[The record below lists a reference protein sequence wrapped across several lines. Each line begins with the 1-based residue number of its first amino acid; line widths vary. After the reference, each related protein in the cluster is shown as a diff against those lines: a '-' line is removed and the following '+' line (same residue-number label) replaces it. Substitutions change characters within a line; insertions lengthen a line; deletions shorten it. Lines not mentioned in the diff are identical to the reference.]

1 MSEQYNYLSLYQGL
15 ALEYFKIITSIFKI
29 SSIYTE
35 IYYET
40 FAKALKSTKDIY
52 NEWITLMDN
61 RFDEELR
68 SDRFTHV
75 LTDYINSC
83 VNLHG
88 IMSKINPYMVRY
100 IDIILEQI
108 MYLTFNS
115 YTSNLALALSV
126 YRELDST
133 PYDVVWQQGKTRLL
147 HYKGY
152 GDTSSKPPILIV
164 YAMINRYHIMDISK
178 EKSVVKRLMENGLD
192 VYLLDWGHA
201 SYPEDVLSL
210 KYYIECIDESIK
222 KILEI
227 SKYDKVSL
235 LGYCWGGIPALIYA
249 SLHKERLSSL
259 IVMATP
265 VDTSKDDGILA
276 KWAKLID
283 AKRLVAE
290 YGHMNGQILDIAFF
304 MRNPIRYG
312 ILKYISLWKRF
323 NDRSFIDTF
332 VAVERWLYNT
342 PFVPGK
348 LYEQIIEECY
358 KKNILVHDRAELDGI
373 SFSLRSIDDIPLLT
387 IVAENDDLTSPE
399 STIAVNYHVSSKDK
413 SILKIPGGHVGLCI
427 STAAHKN
434 LWPEVARWVI
444 NKSVEVKSKYSK
456 IEHERP

>member
-1 MSEQYNYLSLYQGL
+1 
-15 ALEYFKIITSIFKI
+15 
-29 SSIYTE
+29 
-35 IYYET
+35 
-40 FAKALKSTKDIY
+40 
-52 NEWITLMDN
+52 MDN
-61 RFDEELR
+61 RFDKELR
-68 SDRFTHV
+68 SDRFTHA
-75 LTDYINSC
+75 LTDYINSY

-88 IMSKINPYMVRY
+88 IISKINPYMVRY
-100 IDIILEQI
+100 IDIMLEQI
-108 MYLTFNS
+108 MYIAFNS

-133 PYDVVWQQGKTRLL
+133 PYDVVWQHGKTRLL
-147 HYKGY
+147 HYKGNA
-152 GDTSSKPPILIV
+152 SSKPPILIV

-178 EKSVVKRLMENGLD
+178 EKSVVRRLIENGLD

-201 SYPEDVLSL
+201 SYTEDGLSL

-235 LGYCWGGIPALIYA
+235 LGYCWGGIVALIYA

-259 IVMATP
+259 IVMAAP

-276 KWAKLID
+276 RWAKSID

-290 YGHMNGQILDIAFF
+290 YGHMNGQMLDIAFF

-312 ILKYISLWKRF
+312 ILKYISLWKRL

-332 VAVERWLYNT
+332 VVERWLYNT
-342 PFVPGK
+342 PYVPGK

-358 KKNILVHDRAELDGI
+358 KKNILVYDKAELDGI
-373 SFSLRSIDDIPLLT
+373 SFSLRSIDVPLLT

-444 NKSVEVKSKYSK
+444 SKSKYNK
-456 IEHERP
+456 IEHEQP

>member
-1 MSEQYNYLSLYQGL
+1 MVEMSEQYPLSLYQGFT
-15 ALEYFKIITSIFKI
+15 LEYFKIITSILKI

-35 IYYET
+35 IYYDT
-40 FAKALKSTKDIY
+40 FTKALKSTKDIY

-61 RFDEELR
+61 RFDKELR
-68 SDRFTHV
+68 SDRFTHA
-75 LTDYINSC
+75 LTDYINSY

-88 IMSKINPYMVRY
+88 IISKINPYMVRY
-100 IDIILEQI
+100 SDIILEQI
-108 MYLTFNS
+108 MYIAFNS

-147 HYKGY
+147 HYKGNA
-152 GDTSSKPPILIV
+152 SSKPPILIV

-178 EKSVVKRLMENGLD
+178 EKSVVRRLIENGLD

-201 SYPEDVLSL
+201 SYTEDGLSL

-235 LGYCWGGIPALIYA
+235 LGYCWGGIVALIYA

-259 IVMATP
+259 IVMAAP

-276 KWAKLID
+276 RWAKSID

-290 YGHMNGQILDIAFF
+290 YGHMNGQMLDIAFF

-342 PFVPGK
+342 PYVPGK

-358 KKNILVHDRAELDGI
+358 KKNILVYDKAELDGI
-373 SFSLRSIDDIPLLT
+373 SFSLRSIDVPLLT

-444 NKSVEVKSKYSK
+444 SKSKYNK
-456 IEHERP
+456 IEHEQP

>member
-1 MSEQYNYLSLYQGL
+1 MVEMSEQYTLSLYQEL
-15 ALEYFKIITSIFKI
+15 TLEYFKIITSILKI

-35 IYYET
+35 IYYDT
-40 FAKALKSTKDIY
+40 FIKALKSTKDIY

-61 RFDEELR
+61 RFDKELR
-68 SDRFTHV
+68 SDRFTHA
-75 LTDYINSC
+75 LTDYINSY

-88 IMSKINPYMVRY
+88 IISKINPYMVRY
-100 IDIILEQI
+100 IDIMLEQI
-108 MYLTFNS
+108 MYIAFNS

-147 HYKGY
+147 HYKGNA
-152 GDTSSKPPILIV
+152 SSKPPILIV

-178 EKSVVKRLMENGLD
+178 EKSVVRRLIENGLD

-201 SYPEDVLSL
+201 SYTEDGLSL

-235 LGYCWGGIPALIYA
+235 LGYCWGGIVALIYA

-259 IVMATP
+259 IVMAAP

-276 KWAKLID
+276 KWTKSID

-290 YGHMNGQILDIAFF
+290 YGHMNGQMLDIAFF

-342 PFVPGK
+342 PYVPGK

-358 KKNILVHDRAELDGI
+358 KKNILVYDKAELDGI
-373 SFSLRSIDDIPLLT
+373 SFSLRSIDVPLLT

-444 NKSVEVKSKYSK
+444 SKSKYNK
-456 IEHERP
+456 IEHEQP

>member
-1 MSEQYNYLSLYQGL
+1 MVEMSEQYPLSLYQEL
-15 ALEYFKIITSIFKI
+15 TLEYFKIITSIFKI

-35 IYYET
+35 IYYDT
-40 FAKALKSTKDIY
+40 FTKALKSTKDIY

-61 RFDEELR
+61 RFDKELR
-68 SDRFTHV
+68 SDRFTHA

-88 IMSKINPYMVRY
+88 IISKINPYMVRY

-108 MYLTFNS
+108 MYIAFNS

-133 PYDVVWQQGKTRLL
+133 PYDVLWKQGKTRLL
-147 HYKGY
+147 HYKGN
-152 GDTSSKPPILIV
+152 GSSKPPILIV

-178 EKSVVKRLMENGLD
+178 EKSVVRRLIENGLD

-201 SYPEDVLSL
+201 SYTEDGLSL

-235 LGYCWGGIPALIYA
+235 LGYCWGGIVALIYA

-259 IVMATP
+259 IVMAAP
-265 VDTSKDDGILA
+265 IDTSKDDGILA
-276 KWAKLID
+276 KWAKSID

-290 YGHMNGQILDIAFF
+290 YGHMNGQMLDIAFF

-312 ILKYISLWKRF
+312 ILKYISLWKRL

-342 PFVPGK
+342 PYVPGK

-358 KKNILVHDRAELDGI
+358 KKNVLVHDKAELDGI
-373 SFSLRSIDDIPLLT
+373 SFSLRSIDVPLLT

-444 NKSVEVKSKYSK
+444 SKSKYNK
-456 IEHERP
+456 IEHEQP

>member
-1 MSEQYNYLSLYQGL
+1 MLSLYQDL
-15 ALEYFKIITSIFKI
+15 ALEYSKIFISIIKM

-40 FAKALKSTKDIY
+40 FTKALENDKDIY
-52 NEWITLMDN
+52 NEWLMLMDK

-68 SDRFTHV
+68 SDKFTYA
-75 LTDYINSC
+75 LANYIDSC
-83 VNLHG
+83 LNLHK
-88 IMSKINPYMVRY
+88 IIKKINPDMVRY
-100 IDIILEQI
+100 IDIILEQM
-108 MYLTFNS
+108 MYLVFNF
-115 YTSNLALALSV
+115 YTSNLALILSV

-147 HYKGY
+147 HYK
-152 GDTSSKPPILIV
+152 SNNNIASKPPILIV
-164 YAMINRYHIMDISK
+164 YSMINRYHIMDISK
-178 EKSVVKRLMENGLD
+178 EKSIVRRLMNNGLD

-201 SYPEDVLSL
+201 SYPEDSLSL
-210 KYYIECIDESIK
+210 QYYINCIDKSIK

-235 LGYCWGGIPALIYA
+235 LGYCWGGIVTLIYA

-276 KWAKLID
+276 KWAKSID

-290 YGHMNGQILDIAFF
+290 YGHMNGQMLDITFF
-304 MRNPIRYG
+304 MRNPVRYG

-323 NDRSFIDTF
+323 NDRSFVDTF
-332 VAVERWLYNT
+332 AAVERWLYNT

-348 LYEQIIEECY
+348 LYEQIIDDCY
-358 KKNILVHDRAELDGI
+358 KKNILISVVAELDGI
-373 SFSLRSIDDIPLLT
+373 SFSLRGINMPLLT
-387 IVAENDDLTSPE
+387 IVAENDDLTSPA
-399 STIAVNYHVSSKDK
+399 STIAVNDHVSSKDK

-427 STAAHKN
+427 STTAHKN
-434 LWPEVARWVI
+434 LWPEVARWI
-444 NKSVEVKSKYSK
+444 ISKSVEAKSKSN
-456 IEHERP
+456 IQ